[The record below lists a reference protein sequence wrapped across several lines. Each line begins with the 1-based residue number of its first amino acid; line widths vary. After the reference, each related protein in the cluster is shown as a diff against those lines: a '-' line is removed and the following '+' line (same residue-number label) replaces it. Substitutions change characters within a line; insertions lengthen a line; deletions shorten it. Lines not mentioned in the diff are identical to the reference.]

1 MIRRRS
7 DAQQSNSDVSN
18 QKILISSRFHYYEPS
33 TTSLKIPVVIFEDS
47 SLIEFNTLKA
57 CIISIDKKIMFLM
70 TNNYNYYIIQ
80 ITDSFIKMI
89 RNYKFVIFADKTIY
103 SGKEQSNDGIQ
114 IPLYINEQGVK

>member
-103 SGKEQSNDGIQ
+103 SGKENSNDGIQ

>member
-7 DAQQSNSDVSN
+7 DTQQSNSDVSN

>member
-1 MIRRRS
+1 MIRRRN
-7 DAQQSNSDVSN
+7 DTNPSNSDVSN
-18 QKILISSRFHYYEPS
+18 QKILVSSRFHYYEPS

-70 TNNYNYYIIQ
+70 TNNYNYYIVQ